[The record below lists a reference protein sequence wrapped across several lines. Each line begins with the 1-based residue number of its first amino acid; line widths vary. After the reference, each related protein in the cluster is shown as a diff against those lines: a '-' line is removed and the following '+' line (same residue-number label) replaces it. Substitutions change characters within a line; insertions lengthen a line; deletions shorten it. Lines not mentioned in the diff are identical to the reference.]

1 MMKNEDKT
9 KEELI
14 NECEKMRRR
23 VAELEELS
31 SKRRWADEFSRILI
45 MTSPIGIY
53 VVQDRKFRIVSP
65 RFQEITGY
73 REDELLAMNSLDIIL
88 PGDRETVRENA
99 IKMLKKERSSPYG
112 FRVSAKDGQIRWI
125 METVTSIQYRGR
137 RATLGNFMDV
147 TRQKEAEKVKASL
160 YRVSESAVSAPTL
173 EGLFRSIHRI
183 VGDLMHAKNFY
194 IALYDP
200 DRDTVKFPYF
210 VDERDER
217 PLSRKAGKGLTEY
230 VIRTGE
236 ALLATPGVLEEL
248 AKREE
253 VEPTGE
259 PAFCWLGVPLR
270 SRDRV
275 IGVLAIQSYSESIRY
290 GEEERDILTFISDQV
305 ALAIERR
312 RKEKEL
318 LETHE
323 LLQSILSCSPLGIA
337 LVEDRT
343 VRWTNEAMAEIFGY
357 ESLEEFVDKSA
368 KVVYASEEEYERV
381 GKVIYDQLEKGK
393 PAGIDAK
400 FKRKDGS
407 IFDGHLK
414 MSAVDP
420 SFPVNRA
427 VATLSDITWRKEAE
441 AKLAAE
447 RERLAVTLRSIGDGV
462 ICTDADGR
470 IVLMNRIAEDL
481 TGWSEEEAMGKP
493 LNEVFNIINEKTRER
508 CHNPVKKVLEKGGV
522 VGLAN
527 HTVLVSKDGTERI
540 LADSAAP
547 IRGKHGEIIGVVLIF
562 RDITQGRKMEEE
574 LQKIEKI
581 ESIGILAGGIA
592 HDFNNILMGIL
603 GNITLAKMNVGSDD
617 KVIEKLT
624 EAERASLRAKDL
636 TQQLLTFSKG
646 GAPIKKTVSIWE
658 LLKDSVSFAL
668 RGSNVSCEF
677 FLPDDLWPVELDEGQ
692 ISQVINNLVINA
704 NQAMPEGGIIEVK
717 AEKIYLEEKG
727 AVPLKA
733 GKYIRITIKDK
744 GIGIAEEHL
753 PKIFDP
759 YFTTKQ
765 KGSGLGLT
773 SAYSIIK
780 NHDGYISVESKPGE
794 GTSFYIYLPASE
806 KEISERKPQE
816 EKPLFGQGRILV
828 MDDEEIVRN
837 VAGEMLK
844 SIGYKVEF
852 ARDGAEAIEMYKNA
866 KESGNAFDAVIMDLT
881 IPAGMGGKE
890 AIKKLLEID
899 PEAKAIVSSGYSN
912 DPVMSDFR
920 RYGFMGVVAKP
931 YETKELGEVIYK
943 TITEPD
949 HG

>member
-1 MMKNEDKT
+1 MKNKDKT
-9 KEELI
+9 KEQLKDELRA
-14 NECEKMRRR
+14 MRRR

-31 SKRRWADEFSRILI
+31 SKRKWADEFSTILI

-53 VVQDRKFRIVSP
+53 IVQDRKFKIVSP
-65 RFQEITGY
+65 RFQDITGY
-73 REDELLAMNSLDIIL
+73 RENELLAMNSLDIIL
-88 PGDRETVRENA
+88 PEDREMVRENA

-112 FRVSAKDGQIRWI
+112 FRASTKEGQIRWI
-125 METVTSIQYRGR
+125 METVTSIQYQGR
-137 RATLGNFMDV
+137 RATLGNFMDI
-147 TRQKEAEKVKASL
+147 TRQKEAEKVKTSL

-183 VGDLMHAKNFY
+183 VGDLMPAKNFY

-200 DRDTVKFPYF
+200 DRDTVSFPYF

-217 PLSRKAGKGLTEY
+217 PLSRKAGNGLTEY

-248 AKREE
+248 AKRGE

-275 IGVLAIQSYSESIRY
+275 IGVLAIQSYTESIRY
-290 GEEERDILTFISDQV
+290 REEERNILTFISDQV

-312 RKEKEL
+312 QKEKEL
-318 LETHE
+318 RETHE

-414 MSAVDP
+414 VSSFDP
-420 SFPVNRA
+420 SFPEKRA

-462 ICTDADGR
+462 ICTDAVGR
-470 IVLMNRIAEDL
+470 IALMNRIAVDL
-481 TGWSEEEAMGKP
+481 TGWSEEEAIGKS
-493 LNEVFNIINEKTRER
+493 LSDVLYIINEKTRER
-508 CHNPVKKVLEKGGV
+508 CDNPVEKVLESGGV

-547 IRGKHGEIIGVVLIF
+547 IRDKHGEIIGVVLVF
-562 RDITQGRKMEEE
+562 RDVTERRKMEEE

-603 GNITLAKMNVGSDD
+603 GNITLAKMYAGPDD

-624 EAERASLRAKDL
+624 DAERASLRAKDL

-646 GAPIKKTVSIWE
+646 GAPIKKTASITE
-658 LLKDSVSFAL
+658 LLKDSMSFAL
-668 RGSNVSCEF
+668 RGSNVRCEY
-677 FLPDDLWPVELDEGQ
+677 FLSDNLWPIELDEGQ
-692 ISQVINNLVINA
+692 MSQVINNLVINA
-704 NQAMPEGGIIEVK
+704 QQAMPEGGIINVR
-717 AEKIYLEEKG
+717 AENTVVEKEYG
-727 AVPLKA
+727 FPLKK
-733 GKYIRITIKDK
+733 GKYIKITIEDQ
-744 GIGIAEEHL
+744 GLGIAKEHL
-753 PKIFDP
+753 SKIFDP

-773 SAYSIIK
+773 TAYSIIK
-780 NHDGYISVESKPGE
+780 NHDGYISAESELGE
-794 GTSFYIYLPASE
+794 GTRFDIYLPASE
-806 KEISERKPQE
+806 KEITGKRLFEER
-816 EKPLFGQGRILV
+816 PLVGKGRILV
-828 MDDEEIVRN
+828 MDDEEIVRR
-837 VAGEMLK
+837 VSGEMLK
-844 SIGYKVEF
+844 SFGYEVEF
-852 ARDGAEAIEMYKNA
+852 ARDGTEAIEVYKNA

-881 IPAGMGGKE
+881 IPGGMGGKE
-890 AIKKLLEID
+890 AIKKLLELD
-899 PEAKAIVSSGYSN
+899 PDVKAIVSSGYSN
-912 DPVMSDFR
+912 DPVMADFR
-920 RYGFMGVVAKP
+920 KYGFRAVVAKP
-931 YETKELGEVIYK
+931 YEIKELGEVIHK

-949 HG
+949 HR